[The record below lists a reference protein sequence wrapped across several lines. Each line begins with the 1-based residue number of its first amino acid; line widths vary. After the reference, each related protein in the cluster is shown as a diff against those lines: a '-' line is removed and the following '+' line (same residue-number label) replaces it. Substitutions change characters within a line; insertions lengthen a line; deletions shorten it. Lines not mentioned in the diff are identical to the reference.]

1 MESVLEHVIYRIS
14 VWTRSHQTSRDSDRT
29 YNVLPKGQPDALWSI
44 MYSAF
49 YRPVASIGEKACNSV
64 REDYLWNVK
73 GVVMNPF
80 FTNPGYLPNGSW
92 PTHSSLA
99 PSCTLG
105 CAGCAITGNSV
116 ELLFWPEQTAA
127 PTANVTGWQNN
138 TASLTTSDRGPVT
151 AVVGTYT
158 FTSPTVYVSYDTL
171 YAANSCGPIGDVYNN
186 TILPLAN
193 TNHLSSLMLTA
204 QNPGLFGP
212 VYTYYYSAS
221 FNLSDLVEPVPQSVY
236 DQAPACQ
243 SQSYKNCKVGGG
255 PCGFVCAT
263 DKPYAPIIAVPVE
276 LTDLHPE
283 WKSCT
288 PWYGGLYD
296 PPIAL
301 TQAPT
306 ADVITP
312 PGVGPSPTT
321 TPAAEAPPIQ
331 GMPPSVTAPP
341 VQEPT
346 TKAPAQPT
354 PTPDTEP
361 ESPRPPQNGSPGSS
375 EPEGQQPGNGDQ
387 PSNESPS
394 NGPPKDNQAS
404 DGQPEHDSNPSSPN
418 NPLTSNDPGSSE
430 PGPDQPDLPVVITQ
444 PTQSDGFIFS
454 PEQSPDPP
462 VNHGSPTNA
471 LEVLTQALNPG
482 VGSDADSPATSNPS
496 ITPPPGNVVLSPPDI
511 PVSRSGSDYFVGTN
525 QLPPGSATTV
535 YGVEVSN
542 DPNADGVIIADS
554 TTISLAANEA
564 TTLSAWSHGAEPL
577 AITRQD
583 NEHIVVAE
591 HTLTQGEFATFRDV
605 SVSVGP
611 EGQVVVLG
619 STALSLEDGG
629 YTTLPN
635 PNPTAVNPEILRGPE
650 AYVVAGVSVHAGEV
664 ATINGVAVSIGSGG
678 EVVVDGKTTMILGMG
693 ETTALPVW
701 TASGHQGTRGEGVT
715 VVKNGMTFV
724 NGEVSVAATGTD
736 TSMASRA
743 SRKTDEIPQPGS
755 ATRAVDDEA
764 PTATETGAAAALM
777 AVTSGHLLAV
787 WGLLAMM
794 L

>member
-1 MESVLEHVIYRIS
+1 
-14 VWTRSHQTSRDSDRT
+14 
-29 YNVLPKGQPDALWSI
+29 
-44 MYSAF
+44 
-49 YRPVASIGEKACNSV
+49 
-64 REDYLWNVK
+64 
-73 GVVMNPF
+73 MNPF

-127 PTANVTGWQNN
+127 PTANGTGWQNN
-138 TASLTTSDRGPVT
+138 TASPTTSDRGPVT

-158 FTSPTVYVSYDTL
+158 FTSPTVYISYDTL

-236 DQAPACQ
+236 NQAPACQ

-263 DKPYAPIIAVPVE
+263 DKPYAPIIAVPIE

-288 PWYGGLYD
+288 PWYGGLYG

-312 PGVGPSPTT
+312 PGVGASPTT
-321 TPAAEAPPIQ
+321 APAAEAPPIQ

-346 TKAPAQPT
+346 TRMPVQPA
-354 PTPDTEP
+354 PTPDDEP
-361 ESPRPPQNGSPGSS
+361 GSPRPPQNVNPGSN
-375 EPEGQQPGNGDQ
+375 EPGSQQPGNSDL

-394 NGPPKDNQAS
+394 NGPPKDNQAGH
-404 DGQPEHDSNPSSPN
+404 GQPENDSNPSLPN
-418 NPLTSNDPGSSE
+418 NPPTGNDPGSSE
-430 PGPDQPDLPVVITQ
+430 PGSDQPDLPVVITQ
-444 PTQSDGFIFS
+444 PTQPGGFIFS

-482 VGSDADSPATSNPS
+482 VDSDAGSLAASNPD
-496 ITPPPGNVVLSPPDI
+496 ITPPPGNVVLPPLDI
-511 PVSRSGSDYFVGTN
+511 PVFRSGSDYFVGTN

-535 YGVEVSN
+535 NGVKISN
-542 DPNADGVIIADS
+542 EPNSNGVMIVGS
-554 TTISLAANEA
+554 TTLSFAANEG
-564 TTLSAWSHGAEPL
+564 TTIFAWSSGRESL
-577 AITRQD
+577 AITRPD
-583 NEHIVVAE
+583 SEHIVVAE
-591 HTLTQGEFATFRDV
+591 HTLTQGEVATFRDV

-629 YTTLPN
+629 HTTLPN
-635 PNPTAVNPEILRGPE
+635 PYPTAVGPEILRGSE
-650 AYVVAGVSVHAGEV
+650 GYVVAGVSVYAGEV
-664 ATINGVAVSIGSGG
+664 VTVNGVTVSVGSGG

-693 ETTALPVW
+693 EKTALPFW
-701 TASGHQGTRGEGVT
+701 TASGSEGTRGEGVT
-715 VVKNGMTFV
+715 VVMDGVTFV
-724 NGEVSVAATGTD
+724 NGEESVAANTD

-743 SRKTDEIPQPGS
+743 SRTTSEMSRPGS
-755 ATRAVDDEA
+755 ATKTVDSEA
-764 PTATETGAAAALM
+764 PTATETGAATALM
-777 AVTSGHLLAV
+777 AMTGGHLLAV
-787 WGLLAMM
+787 FCGLLAIMF
-794 L
+794 